1 VSSATAVSLTAAMPV
16 RAEDA
21 RTTSF
26 HLNSPKNKPA
36 LDALHATPSKNVSLN
51 AFVPAILRETG
62 LLLIGCQD
70 SLDQDNPLC
79 SSLGP
84 PVWF

>member
-1 VSSATAVSLTAAMPV
+1 MPV

-26 HLNSPKNKPA
+26 HLNSPKNNPV
-36 LDALHATPSKNVSLN
+36 LDTLHAMLSENVSLN
-51 AFVPAILRETG
+51 AFFPAILRETG

-70 SLDQDNPLC
+70 SLDQDSAPFVL
-79 SSLGP
+79 P
-84 PVWF
+84 Y